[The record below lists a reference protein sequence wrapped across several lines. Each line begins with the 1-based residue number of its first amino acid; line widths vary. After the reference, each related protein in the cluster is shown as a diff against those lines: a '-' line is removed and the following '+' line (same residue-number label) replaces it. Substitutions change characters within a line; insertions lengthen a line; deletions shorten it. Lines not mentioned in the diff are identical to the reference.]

1 MNKKNDNHNRI
12 KIEEKLK
19 QIEKGLQLLISIM
32 LLVEYPQMYS

>member
-1 MNKKNDNHNRI
+1 MNKKNDNHNN

-19 QIEKGLQLLISIM
+19 QIEKGLLLLISIM